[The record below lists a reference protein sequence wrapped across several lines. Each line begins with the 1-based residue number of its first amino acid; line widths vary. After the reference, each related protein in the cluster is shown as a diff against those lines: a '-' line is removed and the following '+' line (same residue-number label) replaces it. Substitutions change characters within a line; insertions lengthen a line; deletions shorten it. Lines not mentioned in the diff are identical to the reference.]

1 MSYSPYSPPNAEPI
15 DADALLLQ
23 LRRKQGTWVEWGQA
37 CSQLQKAGYAP
48 DRIFEETG
56 FEPVQ
61 QNQVMVAAQVY
72 TSLTKAE
79 IKEPVRSHFNQ
90 KGSDLLYEFRILTQP
105 QRVAA
110 AEFSLDHNLDADQA
124 HELAKAIKDFSRS
137 SSSAEGFSQHPGDI
151 MAHQCWKSAR
161 QHKDIQER
169 SRLIAKG
176 LRYAQSNTARQHLE
190 HLLTDFTVVPQKS
203 APRLPVYRLESAD
216 ESPRVIPVVGQ
227 FPLTLEDWKAVPL
240 IEALDP
246 FGVVR
251 SQGASAFVAVSGW
264 SMIRAMGDPIAL
276 LAHSDELPG
285 SLSENSEPVLM
296 LVDRQERQWDSDRYF
311 LVDIDGQL
319 ELQWWETEPDQP
331 LLAQLVLI
339 MRPHRILDEDFTK
352 ELWQIEE

>member
-1 MSYSPYSPPNAEPI
+1 MSYSPYSAPNPEPI
-15 DADALLLQ
+15 DAEALLLQ

-37 CSQLQKAGYAP
+37 CSQLQKAGYAA

-72 TSLTKAE
+72 ISITKGE
-79 IKEPVRSHFNQ
+79 IKETVRSHFNQ
-90 KGSDLLYEFRILTQP
+90 KGSDILYEFRILTQP
-105 QRVAA
+105 QRLAA
-110 AEFSLDHNLDADQA
+110 AEFSLDHSLDSDQA

-137 SSSAEGFSQHPGDI
+137 SPTEGFSQHPGDI

-176 LRYAQSNTARQHLE
+176 LRYAHSVSARQHLE
-190 HLLTDFTVVPQKS
+190 HLLTDFTVVPQKK
-203 APRLPVYRLESAD
+203 APRLPIYRLESAQ

-227 FPLTLEDWKAVPL
+227 LPLSFEDWKAVPF
-240 IEALDP
+240 IEPLDP

-251 SQGASAFVAVSGW
+251 SEGTSAFVAVPGW
-264 SMIRAMGDPIAL
+264 SVIRGMIDPVAL
-276 LAHSDELPG
+276 LANSDQLPG
-285 SLSENSEPVLM
+285 ALSESSELVLL
-296 LVDRQERQWDSDRYF
+296 LVDRQEREWDSDRYF
-311 LVDIDGQL
+311 LVEVDGQL
-319 ELQWWETEPDQP
+319 DLQWWDSEPDRP

-352 ELWQIEE
+352 QLWQVEE

>member
-1 MSYSPYSPPNAEPI
+1 MSYSPYSAPHAEPI

-37 CSQLQKAGYAP
+37 CSQLQKAGYKP

-79 IKEPVRSHFNQ
+79 INETVRSHFYQ
-90 KGSDLLYEFRILTQP
+90 KGSDILYEFRILTQP

-110 AEFSLDHNLDADQA
+110 AEFSLDRNLDADQA

-137 SSSAEGFSQHPGDI
+137 SPAQGFSQHPGDI
-151 MAHQCWKSAR
+151 MAYQCWKSAR
-161 QHKDIQER
+161 EHKDIQER

-176 LRYAQSNTARQHLE
+176 LRYAHSASARQNLE
-190 HLLTDFTVVPQKS
+190 HLLTDFTVIAQKT

-227 FPLTLEDWKAVPL
+227 LPLTLDDWKAVPF
-240 IEALDP
+240 IEPLDP

-251 SQGASAFVAVSGW
+251 SEGASAFVAVPGW
-264 SMIRAMGDPIAL
+264 AMIRGMGDPVAL
-276 LAHSDELPG
+276 LGNSDQLPQ
-285 SLSENSEPVLM
+285 SISERSETLLM
-296 LVDRQERQWDSDRYF
+296 LVDRHQRQWDSDRYF
-311 LVDIDGQL
+311 LVEIDGQL
-319 ELQWWETEPDQP
+319 ELQWSETEPDRP
-331 LLAQLVLI
+331 ILGQLVLI
-339 MRPHRILDEDFTK
+339 LRPHRILDEDFTK
-352 ELWQIEE
+352 ELWQVEE

>member
-1 MSYSPYSPPNAEPI
+1 MSYSPYSAPNTEPI
-15 DADALLLQ
+15 DAEALLLQ

-37 CSQLQKAGYAP
+37 CNQLQKAGYQP

-72 TSLTKAE
+72 TSLIKGD
-79 IKEPVRSHFNQ
+79 IKENVRSHFNQ
-90 KGSDLLYEFRILTQP
+90 KSSDILYEFRILTQP

-110 AEFSLDHNLDADQA
+110 AEFSLEQNLDADQA
-124 HELAKAIKDFSRS
+124 HELAKAIKDFSRNS
-137 SSSAEGFSQHPGDI
+137 SPTEGFSQHPGDI

-161 QHKDIQER
+161 EHKDIQER

-176 LRYAQSNTARQHLE
+176 LRYAQSGTARQHLE

-227 FPLTLEDWKAVPL
+227 FPLSFDDWKAVPF
-240 IEALDP
+240 IEPLDP

-251 SQGASAFVAVSGW
+251 SQGTSAFVAVPGW
-264 SMIRAMGDPIAL
+264 PVIRGMDDPVAL
-276 LAHSDELPG
+276 LANSEQLPQ
-285 SLSENSEPVLM
+285 SLSKNSEPVLI
-296 LVDRQERQWDSDRYF
+296 LVDRQERQWQSDRYF
-311 LVDIDGQL
+311 LVNIGGKL
-319 ELQWWETEPDQP
+319 ELQWSDTEPEHP
-331 LLAQLVLI
+331 LLAQVVLV
-339 MRPHRILDEDFTK
+339 MRPHHILDPEFTK
-352 ELWQIEE
+352 QLWQVEE